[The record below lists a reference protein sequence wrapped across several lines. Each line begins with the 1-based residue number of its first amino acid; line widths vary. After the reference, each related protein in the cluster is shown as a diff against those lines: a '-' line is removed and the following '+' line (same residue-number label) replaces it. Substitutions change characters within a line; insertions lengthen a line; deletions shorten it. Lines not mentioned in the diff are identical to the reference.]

1 MKKALNTE
9 SCSPV
14 SPILMLLRIL
24 MFSPNRKS
32 LKENKSE
39 QTKFIASE
47 TGKRKS
53 KGKGK
58 RNEQGK
64 QTSEITRRRSPDT

>member
-1 MKKALNTE
+1 
-9 SCSPV
+9 
-14 SPILMLLRIL
+14 

-58 RNEQGK
+58 RNGQGK
-64 QTSEITRRRSPDT
+64 QTSETHADVPQTRESEIRGAEKRNACFNILAFR